1 MVVKLWEGQRWPL
14 ETQMVSLLTYT
25 SWEVIYVFHKALCWV
40 ADVACAT
47 SQDGGGSP

>member
-25 SWEVIYVFHKALCWV
+25 TL
-40 ADVACAT
+40 
-47 SQDGGGSP
+47 GSDICVP